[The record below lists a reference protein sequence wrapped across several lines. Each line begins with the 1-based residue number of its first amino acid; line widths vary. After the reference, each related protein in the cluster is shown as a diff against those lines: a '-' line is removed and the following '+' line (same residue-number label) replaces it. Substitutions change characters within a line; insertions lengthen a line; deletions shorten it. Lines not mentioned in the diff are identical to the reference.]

1 MDKVNDILT
10 KLSATLQMVVGTLIN
25 LCFQPLFA
33 ITAIIDGTIE
43 IWSPATNTNDTEAEK
58 TNVYPE
64 PAHIKGFQ
72 TNQSEVDQIEE
83 IKRQLNGE

>member
-43 IWSPATNTNDTEAEK
+43 IWSTNTNDSEAEK
-58 TNVYPE
+58 TNAYPE
-64 PAHIKGFQ
+64 PAHIKGFAHPDE
-72 TNQSEVDQIEE
+72 TAQIEE
-83 IKRQLNGE
+83 IKRQLNGK